1 MCMSPLK
8 FNCADL
14 RCARAAY
21 LNSHIFK
28 SIKKKNEE
36 VRLIPPTTAESA
48 VRAKAGETAQ
58 GESHAIFQISG
69 TTVKV

>member
-21 LNSHIFK
+21 LNSC
-28 SIKKKNEE
+28 IKKKNEE